1 MSDKLNKR
9 IEEIE
14 KYLADKKAKR
24 KLRKSNY
31 IKDVGITLTN
41 LIVNVITFP
50 LLGFYSAVVLAL
62 AQLKLDYTNN
72 LCEPQDNK

>member
-24 KLRKSNY
+24 KLWKSNY

-50 LLGFYSAVVLAL
+50 LLGFYSAVVLTID
-62 AQLKLDYTNN
+62 QLKLDYTNN